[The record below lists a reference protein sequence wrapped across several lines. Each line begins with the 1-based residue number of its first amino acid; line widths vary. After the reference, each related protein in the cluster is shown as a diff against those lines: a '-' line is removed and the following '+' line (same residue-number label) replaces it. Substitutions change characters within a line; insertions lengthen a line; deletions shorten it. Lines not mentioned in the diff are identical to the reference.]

1 MYKSVENP
9 VGKWIERWK
18 KIFRIFSGLNH
29 PQDSLL
35 NTNRIVGI
43 LNLHLNSSLNML
55 TVPTLSAL
63 KSYIGKPIGTT
74 AWKTISQEMIDDF
87 ARATQD
93 FQWIHEESERT
104 RRESPFGGP
113 IAHGF
118 LTLSLVSKFIA
129 ELLLIESAK
138 MGVNYGLNKVR
149 FTSHVPAGSKV
160 RLHATLLKMDPIEGG
175 AKLIFSCT
183 MEKENSERPAC
194 VAEFIGLIME

>member
-1 MYKSVENP
+1 
-9 VGKWIERWK
+9 
-18 KIFRIFSGLNH
+18 
-29 PQDSLL
+29 
-35 NTNRIVGI
+35 
-43 LNLHLNSSLNML
+43 ML
-55 TVPTLSAL
+55 TITTLSAL
-63 KSYIGKPIGTT
+63 KTYIGKSIGTT

-93 FQWIHEESERT
+93 FQWIHEDTERT
-104 RRESPFGGP
+104 RQESPFGGP

-129 ELLLIESAK
+129 ELLTIESAK

-160 RLHATLLKMDPIEGG
+160 RLQVTLSDVVSVEGG
-175 AKLIFSCT
+175 AKLVFSCV